1 MTLSS
6 YQSPSVDRRC
16 YTVHEVVKVLPR
28 KASILRQHNT
38 QVGPLL
44 RPFVPLI

>member
-1 MTLSS
+1 MTFST

-28 KASILRQHNT
+28 KVPILRQHNP
-38 QVGPLL
+38 QVSPMP
-44 RPFVPLI
+44 RPFAALI